1 MKPTANMSGVMTFVR
16 KVGAAL
22 AAGIIGIAL
31 QAAHYKPSNAS
42 GTYLAQPDTV
52 PLAIRI
58 VLAVSASVLLTI
70 GFICSVL
77 YKVNDKKLVRIKY
90 LVGKSIKEGKESL
103 TIAEQVE
110 SELLRREL
118 C

>member
-1 MKPTANMSGVMTFVR
+1 MLER
-16 KVGAAL
+16 L
-22 AAGIIGIAL
+22 AAGIIGAAL
-31 QAAHYKPSNAS
+31 QIAKYKPSNAS
-42 GTYLAQPDTV
+42 NTYFDQPPSV
-52 PLAIRI
+52 ALAIRI
-58 VLAVSASVLLTI
+58 VIGVSASLLLTI

-110 SELLRREL
+110 SDLLRKEL